1 MPRNY
6 KTNPHTARW
15 LMTFHRGAGLN
26 YSPQASADAEE
37 RSAMNFLSGDD
48 PFSPKVRPTGA
59 DMVEVSGWLVK
70 TGPGLTTEKQAKYMI
85 SIAHR
90 PSITDAMRDSLRV
103 RLEQGFARSA
113 ASSFITKYKDIPTAA
128 ADAAMS
134 EAVAPTATSAE
145 EVAPKIAD
153 GRYAVEEDGVLKFFK
168 VKNGRKAGYV
178 FLSIQAS
185 DDWHDVRNVTRIRSI
200 LNAISEVGEHAAM
213 VRYGHELGVCGR
225 CGRTLTDEASR
236 AAGIGPVCAGK
247 D

>member
-37 RSAMNFLSGDD
+37 RSAMNFL
-48 PFSPKVRPTGA
+48 TGNA
-59 DMVEVSGWLVK
+59 TPHPDGELIRVSDWLVK
-70 TGPGLTTEKQAKYMI
+70 IGPGLATEKQAKYMI

-90 PSITDAMRDSLRV
+90 PSVTHEMRASLQI

-113 ASSFITKYKDIPTAA
+113 ASAFITKYKDIPIAA
-128 ADAAMS
+128 EDA
-134 EAVAPTATSAE
+134 VGPTASSAE
-145 EVAPKIAD
+145 EVRSTAKISD

-178 FLSIQAS
+178 FLDIQAS
-185 DDWHDVRNVTRIRSI
+185 DDWHAVRNVTRIRSI
-200 LNAISEVGEHAAM
+200 LATIAEVGEHAAM

-236 AAGIGPVCAGK
+236 AAGIGPVCASK